1 MTNLFDKLDKVVD
14 HYNEIERQMAEPE
27 VLADHTR
34 LTELAQERMDLNELV
49 ETYQQYTQLRQE
61 LAQAEEM
68 SEAEEDEEMAALA
81 ADEIERLATQLERLE
96 SRMRSLLIPKDPRD
110 DKNVFIE
117 IRAGTGGDEAGI
129 FAGDLLRMYMRY
141 AEARRWKA
149 EIVDENETGVGGYKE
164 VILAVKGR
172 GAYSRLKYESG
183 VHRVQRV
190 PQTESQGRIHTSA
203 ATVAVMPELDPVDI
217 TLDEKELVITAEF
230 SSGPGG
236 QHMQK
241 NATAARVVH
250 KPTGMFVK
258 IQSERS
264 LSQNKQLAMAI
275 IQARLEEMEQEKQ
288 SSAEA
293 ANRKAQVGSGDRS
306 EKIRT
311 YNYPQSRVTD
321 HRVGF
326 TSYNLPVVMDGD
338 LDPFIDA
345 LILADEAEKLA
356 AATE

>member
-1 MTNLFDKLDKVVD
+1 MSSIFDKLDKVVAR
-14 HYNEIERQMAEPE
+14 YAEIETQMGDPA
-27 VLADHTR
+27 VLADHVK
-34 LTELAQERMDLNELV
+34 LTELAQERTELMPVV
-49 ETYQQYTQLRQE
+49 ETYQEYRKIEDE
-61 LAQAEEM
+61 LAQARELRDI
-68 SEAEEDEEMAALA
+68 EEDEELAALA
-81 ADEIERLATQLERLE
+81 ADEIGGLTEKLDDLERQL
-96 SRMRSLLIPKDPRD
+96 RTLLVPRDPRD

-129 FAGDLLRMYMRY
+129 FAADLLRMYMRY
-141 AEARRWKA
+141 AEQRRWKT
-149 EIVDENETGVGGYKE
+149 EIIDENETGVGGYKE
-164 VILAVKGR
+164 VIVAMKGK

-203 ATVAVMPELDPVDI
+203 ATVAVMPELDAVDI
-217 TLDEKELVITAEF
+217 TLDERDLQITAEF

-241 NATAARVVH
+241 NQTAARVIH
-250 KPTGMFVK
+250 KPSGLMVK

-288 SSAEA
+288 SASTA
-293 ANRKAQVGSGDRS
+293 ADRKAQVGSGDRS

>member
-1 MTNLFDKLDKVVD
+1 MNNLFDKLEKVVD
-14 HYNEIERQMAEPE
+14 RYNEIERQMAEPD

-34 LTELAQERMDLNELV
+34 LTELAQERMDLSDLV
-49 ETYQQYTQLRQE
+49 ETYQQYSRMRDE
-61 LAQAEEM
+61 LAQAREM
-68 SEAEEDEEMAALA
+68 SEAEEDEELAAMAAEEIDRLS
-81 ADEIERLATQLERLE
+81 ADSERLE
-96 SRMRSLLIPKDPRD
+96 GRMRSLLIPKDPRD
-110 DKNVFIE
+110 EKNVFIE

-129 FAGDLLRMYMRY
+129 FAADLLRMYMRY
-141 AEARRWKA
+141 AEARRWKT
-149 EIVDENETGVGGYKE
+149 EIIDENETGVGGYKE
-164 VILAVKGR
+164 VIVAVKGK

-217 TLDEKELVITAEF
+217 NLDEKDLVITAEF

-264 LSQNKQLAMAI
+264 LSQNKQVAMAI
-275 IQARLEEMEQEKQ
+275 IQARLEEMEREKQ
-288 SSAEA
+288 SSAVA
-293 ANRKAQVGSGDRS
+293 ADRKAQVGSGDRS

-338 LDPFIDA
+338 LDDFIDA
-345 LILADEAEKLA
+345 LNLADEAEKLA